1 MKSLY
6 IMIAA
11 IAAILFPQN
20 SWGEVNF
27 PIDITF
33 AARGEA
39 TAVSEV
45 TVTNLSDPSIAP
57 VTLSGTD
64 ILRLVDPSSI
74 PTVIESIA
82 VGDGLTRPILTPNP
96 SMGDGTLIFDAR
108 EAGPVRISIYTTDGK
123 LLETA
128 TLRVEKGRNTAFIPS
143 QSSGIYLVNI
153 EGKGLKSTA
162 RWICCGGKSGSHIAL
177 GGAAQWANASLP
189 SAAPW
194 QQGVQTRLQSQANA
208 EGTNVVRM
216 NFHEGDI
223 LRFDG
228 TSGQMRTIMHLS
240 PESSHD
246 VTFDFFR
253 CEDVNGYNYPI
264 VRIGDMLWM
273 MEDLRP
279 LSMSGLTKTSNA
291 NIWQAIDDYAAA
303 EFVVGDRA
311 YYTVNGGRMAMPEGW
326 HMPSIDELYAFVKD
340 LQCDTLKVGDF
351 LKDRSYE
358 DWPMTLAEGPDTI
371 HLQLMAHGYINQNGE
386 LTNDEITGAWATNN
400 TVRHGCPVSYEIS
413 SINATFLPR
422 VTHEKRCAFTVRGCR
437 PAPSFYNEML
447 QQEFYDKANVPSNRK
462 LPMQKVNDNGPLGE
476 YYTYGAERKSI
487 FFDYSWGGT
496 DSRDDAPQCAQR
508 SGVIYKTNDSSGWKA
523 ESKQLVPLN
532 VNGADAYHHL
542 RKVAAQGNANGYE
555 NVVYASWSKPFR
567 MYWTEVSQFVGEGV
581 VNITLFGDSTR
592 NHELMESRTLLDAS
606 GNPYQWNMSRIGN
619 EAWRVQPGKNN
630 IPGWGSNDDTYLADF
645 NYQYYARAFNLN
657 CIQDQ
662 TGDGVEEIVMNVADK
677 IAVFDGI
684 SLRCLREYTYAA
696 GGTPE
701 TDGRVNL
708 RFDVADVNA
717 DGYEDIAVVAYT
729 GNFQTTVN
737 IFDKGHV
744 EEEPIFTKIISLPSF
759 FCDIKVG
766 TMSYSD
772 MPEIAVLTRGR
783 QSPADASIA
792 NYGYLSMFRL
802 QYDDNM
808 KLVEHPIIV
817 EQQVNCFPNSNA
829 YRGFTG
835 NLNLVFGYFRGH
847 NFKDTDGKIKDYPQ
861 DLIVGD
867 GLWRWD
873 EQQGKPV
880 YQFQMLPQTKNKTYN
895 VDADAIV
902 AVQTRKDD
910 RESLVF
916 FEDYFMPCYWTYPRN
931 NTKLFESWLDADGK
945 TVKSN
950 ATLCSSLFGW
960 GNSQCIR
967 HMSTPDGVEEN
978 AHPVICKFADR
989 DQAKRFKFVS
999 YEVAFSEPRVYA
1011 ALAAAPY
1018 YEELNG
1024 SDNASTTWGKSY
1036 SDGTTKGNSDTWGGS
1051 IIMGYEHSYS
1061 APFLSSMNAGVEFTA
1076 KVSASASKATE
1087 HEDVTTYG
1095 TYYSTTQ
1102 EHIVVMQAAVYDV
1115 YTYEIIGATDPD
1127 EIGTIFQ
1134 VSMPRGRHFTA
1145 LGLGDYVRL
1154 MASQKGV
1161 AKPQLHL
1168 TSTPGKPFTYPE
1180 NFDYVPYIIRN
1191 NDDFPFMKAHSLGSG
1206 EDLEQIGTGGGIA
1219 TRSIE
1224 IESTTTHTNS
1234 VEIGVET
1241 ELVGTLMGI
1250 KAGVG
1255 FNYNHTHES
1264 SHSIGEGSSVE
1275 GSVSGLPTG
1284 TDTSLYPRFK
1294 WNLVWYYVKDG
1305 NGEIYPVVNYVV
1317 TR

>member
-1 MKSLY
+1 MKTFYLL
-6 IMIAA
+6 AA
-11 IAAILFPQN
+11 TLAALLFPQTML
-20 SWGEVNF
+20 GEVNF

-39 TAVSEV
+39 TTVDEV
-45 TVTNLSDPSIAP
+45 TVTNLSDPDIAP

-74 PTVIESIA
+74 PTAIENIQ
-82 VGDGLTRPILTPNP
+82 VVEGVTKPILTPNP

-108 EAGPVRISIYTTDGK
+108 ESGPVHVSIYTTDGK
-123 LLETA
+123 LLESA
-128 TLRVEKGRNTAFIPS
+128 TLQVEKGRNTAFIPS
-143 QSSGIYLVNI
+143 QSPGIYLVNI
-153 EGKGLKSTA
+153 EGKGLKSSA
-162 RWICCGGKSGSHIAL
+162 RWICGGSKSGSHIAL
-177 GGAAQWANASLP
+177 GGAAQWANVSLP
-189 SAAPW
+189 FAAPW
-194 QQGVQTRLQSQANA
+194 SGVQTHAQTSANA
-208 EGTNVVRM
+208 EGANVVRM

-228 TSGQMRTIMHLS
+228 TSGQMRTLLHIS

-246 VTFDFFR
+246 VFFDFFK
-253 CEDVNGYNYPI
+253 CEDANGYNYPI
-264 VRIGDMLWM
+264 VRAGDMLWM

-279 LSMSGLTKTSNA
+279 LAMSGLIKTSSA
-291 NIWQAIDDYAAA
+291 NVWKSQDDMAAA

-311 YYTVNGGRMAMPEGW
+311 YYTINGGRMALPEGW
-326 HMPSIDELYAFVKD
+326 HLPSIDEMYAFVKE
-340 LQCDTLKVGDF
+340 LQCDTLSVGDF
-351 LKDRSYE
+351 LKDRSYG
-358 DWPMTLAEGPDTI
+358 DWPMMLAEGPDTI
-371 HLQLMAHGYINQNGE
+371 HLQLMANGYISPDGE
-386 LTNDEITGAWATNN
+386 LVNEDVTGAWVTNN
-400 TVRHGCPVSYEIS
+400 TMRHGCPVSFEIS
-413 SINATFLPR
+413 GLDSKLLPR
-422 VTHEKRCAFTVRGCR
+422 VIHEKRSGFTVRGCR
-437 PAPSFYNEML
+437 PAPSVYMEML
-447 QQEFYDKANVPSNRK
+447 VEQFKSQEVAQAARRK
-462 LPMQKVNDNGPLGE
+462 IPMQKVNEDGPLGE

-508 SGVIYKTNDSSGWKA
+508 SGVIYKTNESSGWKA
-523 ESKQLVPLN
+523 ESKQLVPLD
-532 VNGADAYHHL
+532 VNGADPYHHL

-581 VNITLFGDSTR
+581 VNITLIGDSTR

-606 GNPYQWNMSRIGN
+606 GNPYLWNMSRVGN
-619 EAWRVQPGKNN
+619 ETWRIQPGKNN
-630 IPGWGSNDDTYLADF
+630 IPGWGSDDTYLADF

-737 IFDKGHV
+737 VFDKGHV
-744 EEEPIFTKIISLPSF
+744 EEEPIFTKIISQPSY

-772 MPEIAVLTRGR
+772 LPEIAVLTRGR
-783 QSPADASIA
+783 KSPTESTIT
-792 NYGYLSMFRL
+792 NYGFLHMFRL
-802 QYDDNM
+802 QYDNNM
-808 KLVEHPIIV
+808 ELKEHPIIV
-817 EQQVNCFPNSNA
+817 EQQVTCFPNSDA
-829 YRGFTG
+829 YKGFTG

-873 EQQGKPV
+873 ENQGKPV
-880 YQFQMLPQTKNKTYN
+880 YQFQMLPQTKNKAYN

-916 FEDYFMPCYWTYPRN
+916 FEDYFMACGWSYPRN
-931 NTKLFESWLDADGK
+931 NTKLFESWLDSDGK

-999 YEVAFSEPRVYA
+999 YDVAFSEPRIYA
-1011 ALAAAPY
+1011 AIAAAPY
-1018 YEELNG
+1018 YEDLG
-1024 SDNASTTWGKSY
+1024 YDNASTTWGKNAST
-1036 SDGTTKGNSDTWGGS
+1036 SDSKLKSDTWGGS

-1076 KVSASASKATE
+1076 KVSASATVATE
-1087 HEDVTTYG
+1087 HEDEITFGQSYG
-1095 TYYSTTQ
+1095 TSYA
-1102 EHIVVMQAAVYDV
+1102 HGVVMQAKPYDV
-1115 YTYEIIGATDPD
+1115 YTYEIIGTNDPD
-1127 EIGTIFQ
+1127 EMGTTFQ
-1134 VSMPRGRHFTA
+1134 VSMPRERVFVG
-1145 LGLGDYVRL
+1145 LGLTDYVRL
-1154 MASQKGV
+1154 MADQKGV

-1180 NFDYVPYIIRN
+1180 NYDNVPYIIRGN
-1191 NDDFPFMKAHSLGSG
+1191 NKYPFWKAHDVNGG
-1206 EDLEQIGTGGGIA
+1206 ETNEMVGTEGMTG
-1219 TRSIE
+1219 TRYIE
-1224 IESTTTHTNS
+1224 INSSTTHSTS

-1241 ELVGTLMGI
+1241 ELVGTLMGV

-1255 FNYNHTHES
+1255 FNYNHTNES
-1264 SHSIGEGSSVE
+1264 SHTFGEGTSVE
-1275 GSVSGLPTG
+1275 GTVPSVPSTNDPLHPQF
-1284 TDTSLYPRFK
+1284 R
-1294 WNLVWYYVKDG
+1294 WNLVWYYVKDA
-1305 NGEIYPVVNYVV
+1305 NGEIYPVVNYIV